1 MEGTTT
7 AVAVSVVGIMPMAV
21 RAVGVL
27 RFGGV
32 EWISSSQVEAVDAD
46 TMLVVVQ
53 GVELTA
59 STVAAAEAAAAV
71 IPRLA
76 DMADT
81 SIIMVALAINPT
93 VASVER
99 MEAAAEAVGGV
110 VVVADTTMTQAV
122 VVRVS

>member
-1 MEGTTT
+1 
-7 AVAVSVVGIMPMAV
+7 VVGILPMAV
-21 RAVGVL
+21 RVVGVL

-46 TMLVVVQ
+46 TILLVVQ
-53 GVELTA
+53 GVERTD
-59 STVAAAEAAAAV
+59 STVAVAVAAAAV

-99 MEAAAEAVGGV
+99 MVAAAAAAGGV
-110 VVVADTTMTQAV
+110 VVVADTTMTEAAA
-122 VVRVS
+122 VRVS